1 MLMKRIKRLLGKRNN
16 GGFTLVEVIVAS
28 ALLGVLLLGV
38 LGFSQPVLKS
48 VKEKEQNA
56 RAVMLCETIESY
68 IASSTKYAYYVQ
80 TFSGVTDADSIST
93 TTDPAAIVNAKY
105 VGAEYT
111 DFTGASLSD
120 MQNCLN
126 NILGTDNYEIR
137 CIGMRWMDDPKTDGK
152 KLMLTNEVVDQKT
165 CSIDNSKTKL
175 VFETCYYDG
184 LYPVLFFNNYDNQY
198 KVIDPTT
205 GNVVDKYADD
215 EIKLATGLEITVN
228 VYLDPQCYSTKE
240 SWRESASMT
249 FVGTTFAD
257 YRNISSVNTIN
268 VANEY
273 KLSPNIEVRSYNE
286 ALAASTSKV
295 YLDEEIGSCYY
306 PDTFIY
312 YIARKTKTSTSVPP
326 AAPTP

>member
-1 MLMKRIKRLLGKRNN
+1 MLIKRIKRLLGKRNN
-16 GGFTLVEVIVAS
+16 GGFTLTEVVVAS
-28 ALLGVLLLGV
+28 ALLGVLMLGV

-48 VKEKEQNA
+48 VKAKEQNA
-56 RAVMLCETIESY
+56 RAVMLCETLESY

-80 TFSGVTDADSIST
+80 TFSGVTDADSVST
-93 TTDPAAIVNAKY
+93 TADPAAIVNAKY

-111 DFTGASLSD
+111 DYSGASLAD
-120 MQNCLN
+120 MLNCLN
-126 NILGTDNYEIR
+126 NVLGTDNYEIR
-137 CIGMRWMDDPKTDGK
+137 CIGMRWMDDPKTGEK
-152 KLMLTNEVVDQKT
+152 KLMLTNEVVDQKN

-175 VFETCYYDG
+175 VFETCFYDG

-198 KVIDPTT
+198 KVIDPAT
-205 GNVVDKYADD
+205 GNVVDKYADED
-215 EIKLATGLEITVN
+215 IKLATGLEITAEI
-228 VYLDPQCYSTKE
+228 YLDPQCYSTTE
-240 SWRESASMT
+240 ATRNSAQMT

-268 VANEY
+268 VAKEY

-326 AAPTP
+326 STPTP